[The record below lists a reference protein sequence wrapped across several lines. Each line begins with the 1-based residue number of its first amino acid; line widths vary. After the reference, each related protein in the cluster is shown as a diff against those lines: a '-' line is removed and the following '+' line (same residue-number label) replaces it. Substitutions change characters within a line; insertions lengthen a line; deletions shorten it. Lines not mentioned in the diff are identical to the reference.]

1 MTEEHS
7 PILSHTHLK
16 SQLCCDI
23 LNRILDSFLNSQ
35 LDSFCWV
42 FKGDLDQDDLTAQKK
57 NRFLYLN
64 KFFCWKNNT
73 SLRATFLLSI
83 DLVHAD
89 CCGLI

>member
-57 NRFLYLN
+57 NPFPLLKQILLLEKQYIFKSYL
-64 KFFCWKNNT
+64 
-73 SLRATFLLSI
+73 LTF
-83 DLVHAD
+83 H
-89 CCGLI
+89 